1 MIRFLSRLAR
11 RGWRAYRARRRR
23 AAYVAYLR
31 SPQWQV
37 VRLQVLRRDRW
48 RCTRCGDTQSLE
60 VHHRTYERF
69 GHEHLSDL
77 QAICTDCHRAIHRR
91 PVRSYAR

>member
-1 MIRFLSRLAR
+1 MIRFIR
-11 RGWRAYRARRRR
+11 RALRAYQRRRRR

-37 VRLQVLRRDRW
+37 VRLQVLRRDGW

-60 VHHRTYERF
+60 VHHLHYENF
-69 GHEHLSDL
+69 KHERLADL
-77 QAICTDCHRAIHRR
+77 VTVCHSCHKQADRERRAMVRR
-91 PVRSYAR
+91 GR